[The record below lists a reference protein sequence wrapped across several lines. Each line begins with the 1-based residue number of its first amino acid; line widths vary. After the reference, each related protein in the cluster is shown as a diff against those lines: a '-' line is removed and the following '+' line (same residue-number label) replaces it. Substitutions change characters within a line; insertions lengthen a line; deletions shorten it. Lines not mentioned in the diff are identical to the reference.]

1 MAKLLRAKLAMRCRH
16 GESLERL
23 SMYDDV
29 YACIDKMERMYYER

>member
-1 MAKLLRAKLAMRCRH
+1 MANLLRAKLAMRCRH